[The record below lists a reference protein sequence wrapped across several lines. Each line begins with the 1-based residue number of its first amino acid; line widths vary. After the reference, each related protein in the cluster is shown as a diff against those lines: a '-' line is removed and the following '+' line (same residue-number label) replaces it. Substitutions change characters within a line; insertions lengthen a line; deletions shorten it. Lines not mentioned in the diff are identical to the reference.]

1 MITTIQDLP
10 FEILSMIAE
19 NLIGNNILAFERI
32 SRLFYEIC
40 NQPVFWKRK
49 IINEFPGEITLDSQS
64 LDFKRMYLEYCFYT
78 WFSIGLLQGNF
89 DEIETF
95 QILCRNVYCKITDID
110 YFCIF
115 NTTLANSKK
124 QMYKVLHQ
132 KMTPPENKVLAL
144 KSYTGKND
152 TIHPENDIYVPYL
165 DKDEIDYLLSKNT
178 NCSLVSTNQQSCVNT
193 KESEISHLMI
203 INGSEFYN
211 MNFHVLGRRIKRDLD
226 YVFAL
231 VSIYFSSSE
240 YDLNPDGSQVPDD
253 SKLNFIDFFESTEE
267 IVKWMNNGNLA
278 KTSDIISDDGGRY
291 KITTFGIGGEYY
303 TYESYSNLTNDIMKT
318 LRLGDIY
325 KLSHGMY
332 ADTNDYFEIIVIPV
346 KEDSS
351 FNFRSLPDK
360 CEDF

>member
-1 MITTIQDLP
+1 MITNLP
-10 FEILSMIAE
+10 IEILSMIAE
-19 NLIGNNILAFERI
+19 NLVGNDILVFERT
-32 SRLFYEIC
+32 SKLFYEIC
-40 NQPVFWKRK
+40 KQPVFWKRK
-49 IINEFPGEITLDSQS
+49 IINEFPGEITLNSQS

-78 WFSIGLLQGNF
+78 WFSVCILQGNF

-95 QILCRNVYCKITDID
+95 QILCRNVYCKITDIE

-144 KSYTGKND
+144 KSYTG
-152 TIHPENDIYVPYL
+152 ENDIYVPYL
-165 DKDEIDYLLSKNT
+165 DKDEIDYLLSENT

-211 MNFHVLGRRIKRDLD
+211 MNFHVLGRRIKRELD

-231 VSIYFSSSE
+231 VSIYFSSNE
-240 YDLNPDGSQVPDD
+240 CDVNPDGSQIPDD

-267 IVKWMNNGNLA
+267 IVEWMNNGNLV
-278 KTSDIISDDGGRY
+278 KTSDIISDDDGRY
-291 KITTFGIGGEYY
+291 KITNYGIGGEYY

-318 LRLGDIY
+318 LRLGGIY
-325 KLSHGMY
+325 KLSHGQY
-332 ADTNDYFEIIVIPV
+332 EDTNDYYEIIVISIR
-346 KEDSS
+346 EDSS
-351 FNFRSLPDK
+351 FNFRNHQEFK
-360 CEDF
+360 E